1 MRLERGVKRLPDTQR
16 GEPRFM
22 GRFFAGYSPTCKRIY
37 RTCTFPTQDEAREW
51 YKRNRSSYEPSLN
64 ADMSWPDRWIK
75 ITYNQMRSAAKSRH
89 IPFDLTFN
97 QFIELIKEANG
108 RCMLT
113 GIRFEF
119 QLLGTKSRRRP
130 FAPSVDR
137 IDSSKGY
144 STDNCRLI
152 CAALNIALGD
162 WSMNPVMRIARALVA
177 RERRRAQLVSSG
189 IPARV
194 LTDLDDSGFMRGAM
208 RVAEHGTSIFI
219 RKFDV

>member
-1 MRLERGVKRLPDTQR
+1 MRVERGVKRLPDTQR
-16 GEPRFM
+16 GESRFM
-22 GRFFAGYSPTCKRIY
+22 GRYFAGYSPTGQRIY
-37 RTCTFPTQDEAREW
+37 RTCTFQTQDEASEW
-51 YKRNRSSYEPSLN
+51 YKRNRASCEPSPD

-75 ITYNQMRSAAKSRH
+75 ATYIQMRSGAKSRD
-89 IPFDLTFN
+89 IPFDLSFD
-97 QFIELIKEANG
+97 QFMELIRQAKG

-119 QLLGTKSRRRP
+119 QLLGTKSKRRP

-144 STDNCRLI
+144 SMDNCRLI

-162 WSMNPVMRIARALVA
+162 WGMNPVMRIARALMA
-177 RERRRAQLVSSG
+177 RERRTAQLVPTG
-189 IPARV
+189 ISARV

-219 RKFDV
+219 RKIDG